1 MGWSPACNEENSNW
15 TTLWGLA
22 GPFQSVYAKRDLW
35 ENTMN
40 MRTKRLSRRLRFWV
54 QISGVFM
61 AVSAT
66 AIVMLGVAVLTAF
79 QARRFNTEVIGRAGA
94 KVVLWIL
101 GVRLEVHQERPFPQT
116 QAVYISNHTS
126 SLDVVVIIA
135 LGLPRA
141 RFFMKG
147 YVRKYIPVGLVA
159 YLVGTFFTVPQEFP
173 EKRRRLFQRAE
184 RVLRW
189 TGDSVFL
196 TPEGKITL
204 TGEIGPFNKGA
215 FHLATNL
222 AAPIVPL
229 YIQIPREVDPGD
241 GFEVRSRGT
250 VHVFVRDPI
259 PTSSWALEALEQNRD
274 RMHEYYVRLH
284 KELLPRN

>member
-1 MGWSPACNEENSNW
+1 
-15 TTLWGLA
+15 
-22 GPFQSVYAKRDLW
+22 
-35 ENTMN
+35 MN
-40 MRTKRLSRRLRFWV
+40 MSAKRLSRRLRFWV

-61 AVSAT
+61 VVSAT
-66 AIVMLGVAVLTAF
+66 AIVMLVVAILTAF
-79 QARRFNTEVIGRAGA
+79 RARRFNTEVIARAGA
-94 KVVLWIL
+94 KVVLWIS
-101 GVRLEVHQERPFPQT
+101 GVRLEVHQERPFPQSQT
-116 QAVYISNHTS
+116 VYISNHTS

-141 RFFMKG
+141 RYFLKG
-147 YVRKYIPVGLVA
+147 YVRKYVPTGVVA

-184 RVLRW
+184 RVLRR

-204 TGEIGPFNKGA
+204 TGKIGPFNKGA

-222 AAPIVPL
+222 GAPVVPL

-241 GFEVRSRGT
+241 GFEVRSTGT
-250 VHVFVRDPI
+250 VHVFVHDPI
-259 PTSSWALEALEQNRD
+259 PTVNWTLEALERNRD

-284 KELLPRN
+284 KELKPQY